1 MNPMKGTM
9 KAKGYNG
16 FICDRLLINSQR
28 HNEGD
33 EGTFGET
40 FRGNL
45 HFISVLCRKNKNRM
59 QYFRSQYIYI
69 INTRGVDG

>member
-1 MNPMKGTM
+1 MNPMKGAM

-28 HNEGD
+28 HNEG
-33 EGTFGET
+33 TFGKT

-45 HFISVLCRKNKNRM
+45 HFISVLCRKK
-59 QYFRSQYIYI
+59 
-69 INTRGVDG
+69 